1 MRVPK
6 VRILKETG
14 CQSYSKLEGDMLALW
29 ICRIESLE
37 VSNIIIIT
45 VILFFRGAFTK
56 LHTRIT
62 IRTFAPGRAQGI
74 GNALITSDG
83 GGGEEAEH
91 VEVGCG

>member
-37 VSNIIIIT
+37 VSKIVIIT
-45 VILFFRGAFTK
+45 VILFFRGAFTHPE
-56 LHTRIT
+56 LIYVPLSLEGQRALETR
-62 IRTFAPGRAQGI
+62 
-74 GNALITSDG
+74 
-83 GGGEEAEH
+83 
-91 VEVGCG
+91 